1 MNAVVLRRTTI
12 GYINFKPAGRFYE
25 ARRVAPDVVIG
36 AFASTHEARQAIFAD
51 HRARQAERCKKPQHP
66 VGTKP
71 VFRGERLIGWIS
83 AGNGGFDAVLADGEV
98 RGPFAA
104 ESSARKEINSAW
116 GISRSKLPPVYGR
129 AARRRA
135 ELVRLALHRNAQG
148 QAIEAGAI
156 AMVMADALVFFLTG
170 ADYPAMCEFA
180 RACGIRL
187 EEEVILSAVRRV
199 SAIAKA
205 KGRAYRPFAARAVGR
220 MLGVTLAEKKS
231 LALHTVGAANE
242 TRQQTVER
250 RRAERREYE
259 RERNKRRR
267 IERGA
272 TPRENSLNR
281 TKPWAAEGVSRS
293 TWYARRKAAESAE
306 TPAVS
311 KPQVSV
317 RQIRPPAIQGKGFAS
332 APVQFVQQH
341 GPRRDGQAD
350 QGQGY
355 QGGAIADRGNVV
367 ELRPGQ
373 ASSPSPHTARPT
385 VSSRP
390 SKIGPTAD
398 APLAAESESPL
409 RTKLVEEPDLKRLHQ
424 LANRVRWEF
433 GLTKLSRDEVLR
445 LLENQAPAPETEFG
459 GDEERLEERERDW
472 LCAQYDRMDDQL
484 LLDQIWHGEEMPSY
498 VDLEE
503 LLDGG
508 ETPRRRQMRSRLIDH
523 LVDRD
528 LAA

>member
-1 MNAVVLRRTTI
+1 MSAVVLRRTTI

-25 ARRVAPDVVIG
+25 ARSAVRGVVIG
-36 AFASTHEARQAIFAD
+36 EFPTAHEARQAVFAD
-51 HRARQAERCKKPQHP
+51 HRAPQAELRRKAPQHP
-66 VGTKP
+66 AGTKP

-148 QAIEAGAI
+148 QAIEAGAM
-156 AMVMADALVFFLTG
+156 AMVMADALVFSLTG
-170 ADYPAMCEFA
+170 VDYPAMCEFA

-187 EEEVILSAVRRV
+187 EEDVIISAVRRV

-205 KGRAYRPFAARAVGR
+205 KGRAYRPFAARAVAR

-231 LALHTVGAANE
+231 LALHTIGAIDE

-272 TPRENSLNR
+272 TPREDALSR
-281 TKPWAAEGVSRS
+281 TKPWAADGISRS

-306 TPAVS
+306 IPAAS
-311 KPQVSV
+311 RPRVSV
-317 RQIRPPAIQGKGFAS
+317 GQIRPRAIQGKGFAS
-332 APVQFVQQH
+332 SPVESVQPH
-341 GPRRDGQAD
+341 GRGRDGQATKGEGRSD
-350 QGQGY
+350 GPE
-355 QGGAIADRGNVV
+355 IIN
-367 ELRPGQ
+367 LRR
-373 ASSPSPHTARPT
+373 AHSPWPPTGRPT
-385 VSSRP
+385 ASDGALMAGRA
-390 SKIGPTAD
+390 AD
-398 APLAAESESPL
+398 APLQTESEAP
-409 RTKLVEEPDLKRLHQ
+409 RPKLLDEADLKRLHQ
-424 LANRVRWEF
+424 LANRLRWDSGIDE
-433 GLTKLSRDEVLR
+433 KLSREEVLR
-445 LLENQAPAPETEFG
+445 RLLANGLGVVADDQDDDED
-459 GDEERLEERERDW
+459 DEEIDDRERDW
-472 LCAQYDRMDDQL
+472 LRRCYDRMNDQL
-484 LLDQIWHGEEMPSY
+484 LIDQVGRDEELPSRLA
-498 VDLEE
+498 DDFEE
-503 LLDGG
+503 LLDWS
-508 ETPRRRQMRSRLIDH
+508 ETPRRHQTRSRLIDH

>member
-116 GISRSKLPPVYGR
+116 GISRSKIPPVYGR

-156 AMVMADALVFFLTG
+156 AMVMADALVFSLTG

-231 LALHTVGAANE
+231 LALHTVGTVNE

-259 RERNKRRR
+259 RERISAVVLSAVPLPAK
-267 IERGA
+267 
-272 TPRENSLNR
+272 TP
-281 TKPWAAEGVSRS
+281 
-293 TWYARRKAAESAE
+293 
-306 TPAVS
+306 
-311 KPQVSV
+311 
-317 RQIRPPAIQGKGFAS
+317 
-332 APVQFVQQH
+332 
-341 GPRRDGQAD
+341 
-350 QGQGY
+350 
-355 QGGAIADRGNVV
+355 
-367 ELRPGQ
+367 
-373 ASSPSPHTARPT
+373 
-385 VSSRP
+385 
-390 SKIGPTAD
+390 
-398 APLAAESESPL
+398 
-409 RTKLVEEPDLKRLHQ
+409 
-424 LANRVRWEF
+424 
-433 GLTKLSRDEVLR
+433 
-445 LLENQAPAPETEFG
+445 
-459 GDEERLEERERDW
+459 
-472 LCAQYDRMDDQL
+472 
-484 LLDQIWHGEEMPSY
+484 
-498 VDLEE
+498 
-503 LLDGG
+503 
-508 ETPRRRQMRSRLIDH
+508 
-523 LVDRD
+523 
-528 LAA
+528 